1 MSLSLLNASSPRPCP
16 ALRPRAW
23 QSPRRLLT
31 SAPWSRRAERSRTA
45 GGKVMTTTTVL
56 SSNRGQRQRT
66 LTRCH
71 HRRRCRRV
79 LPLMLVLGPAR
90 RAPLAAATAG
100 AHSESKG
107 GAEGRFSEKK
117 LENEESTFASALSRG
132 LSLFLFDLSS
142 GNPCGFRF
150 LLLLCRRVACFSV
163 ESVSIER

>member
-1 MSLSLLNASSPRPCP
+1 
-16 ALRPRAW
+16 
-23 QSPRRLLT
+23 
-31 SAPWSRRAERSRTA
+31 
-45 GGKVMTTTTVL
+45 
-56 SSNRGQRQRT
+56 
-66 LTRCH
+66 
-71 HRRRCRRV
+71 
-79 LPLMLVLGPAR
+79 MLVLGPAR

-117 LENEESTFASALSRG
+117 LENEKSTFASALSRG

-163 ESVSIER
+163 DSVSIER